1 MNKTTY
7 TFYDIFYSEID
18 KIKDIISN
26 KFPDIKIIFM
36 MIEINQNNSC
46 LGELKI
52 TFDKPLDDIKELE
65 LYNLLTNG
73 SLQ

>member
-7 TFYDIFYSEID
+7 TFYDILYLEID
-18 KIKDIISN
+18 KIKDRIHHTFPNN
-26 KFPDIKIIFM
+26 KILFIT
-36 MIEINQNNSC
+36 IEINQNNSS

-65 LYNLLTNG
+65 LYNLLTFPII
-73 SLQ
+73 